1 MTVDEVFDSIKE
13 DFSKSVE
20 ALRKDL
26 SKMRTGRASVAMLDG
41 IKVDYY
47 GTPTPLNQLAN
58 LSAPEARQIVIQPYD
73 PGSAKEIE
81 KAIMASDLGLN
92 PQNQGKILR
101 ITIPE
106 LTEERRKELAKTVR
120 KRNEEAKIALR
131 QIRREANDMLK
142 QMEKDK
148 EISEDDMHRAQ
159 KQVQELL
166 DKNIEKSD
174 EIASVKEKEIMEF

>member
-1 MTVDEVFDSIKE
+1 MTVDEVFESIKE
-13 DFSKSVE
+13 DFAKSIE
-20 ALRKDL
+20 ALRRDL
-26 SKMRTGRASVAMLDG
+26 SKMRTGRASVSMLDG

-58 LSAPEARQIVIQPYD
+58 LSAPEPRQIIIQPYD
-73 PGSAKEIE
+73 PNSAKDIE

-101 ITIPE
+101 LTIPE
-106 LTEERRKELAKTVR
+106 LTEERRRELAKMVR

-131 QIRREANDMLK
+131 QIRREANEMLK

-148 EISEDDMHRAQ
+148 EISEDEMHRAQ
-159 KQVQELL
+159 KQVQEML
-166 DKNIEKSD
+166 DGNIEKSD
-174 EIASVKEKEIMEF
+174 EIAAAKEKEIMEF